1 MTEKKN
7 VPCTTAIAQSTQ
19 NMSSRTQ
26 DDYTPNSPENQA
38 FSFPDVPNYT
48 PVISRDV
55 DFTLVCKG
63 YSMKPTI
70 MDGDIV
76 AIRQQPTV
84 ENGDIAAVRV
94 GDKILIAYVY
104 HMSGSLILKPK
115 NERFLSTVL
124 SEEEIAKAEIIG
136 KVVELWR
143 RFDHPKTPSAPE
155 ETSG

>member
-84 ENGDIAAVRV
+84 ENGDIAAVRI
-94 GDKILIAYVY
+94 GDKLLVSRVCYGLDTI
-104 HMSGSLILKPK
+104 ILKPD
-115 NERFLSTVL
+115 NGRFLSTVL
-124 SEEEIAKAEIIG
+124 FGEEIAKAEIIG

-143 RFDHPKTPSAPE
+143 RFDHPKTPSSPE

>member
-1 MTEKKN
+1 MTEKKSAQ
-7 VPCTTAIAQSTQ
+7 TAATVLDT

-26 DDYTPNSPENQA
+26 DDYTPNSSENQA

-84 ENGDIAAVRV
+84 ENGDIAAVRI
-94 GDKILIAYVY
+94 GDKTLITYVY
-104 HMSGSLILKPK
+104 QMSDSLILIPR
-115 NERFLSTVL
+115 NERFLQTAL
-124 SEEEIAKAEIIG
+124 FGEEIAKAEIIG
-136 KVVELWR
+136 KVVGAWR
-143 RFDHPKTPSAPE
+143 RFDHPKTPFAAE